1 MTIGR
6 EVEETED
13 NSTKNPADA
22 LKKSYRA
29 NKSLYQIALISI
41 FAFFGF
47 GAVFTQLDVSLGGQ
61 AVTAAFGALFV
72 ILSTKFLMETE
83 SENQT
88 KGDKRS
94 EIFKENVKDYKETAQ
109 QIIKILADEKL
120 SSQEISQLLQ
130 NHAFLTLIGTKDSL
144 DASRAFIKT
153 CQGIMKKA
161 QEDGEQDFKVEI
173 ESSDLETLWGQA
185 LTFMKAAREGLELGG
200 AVMDVEK
207 ENELFQ
213 EVVKEQINTRVRSEV
228 PIETFFKNKKITTN
242 EDQISVSKLIKN
254 IEISKKLQSRI
265 TETSISFA
273 SEGVGNVLYLKR
285 VRTTDN
291 RMTASL
297 RAQKK
302 GEDFCR
308 KAEELLSGKFQG
320 KFKEGRDG
328 FSLSFAIPLDDV
340 DNIQPLIDLTDNYI
354 SKFHKASDDN
364 AINE

>member
-130 NHAFLTLIGTKDSL
+130 NHAFLTLIGTKNSL

-173 ESSDLETLWGQA
+173 EDSDLETLWGQA

-213 EVVKEQINTRVRSEV
+213 EVVKEQITVRSQV
-228 PIETFFKNKKITTN
+228 RIETFFKYRKITTN
-242 EDQISVSKLIKN
+242 EAQDSIKKLIVN
-254 IEISKKLQSRI
+254 IEKSKKLQSKI
-265 TETSISFA
+265 AKTQISFG
-273 SEGVGNVLYLKR
+273 SEGGIVLYLNSLRKK
-285 VRTTDN
+285 DN
-291 RMTASL
+291 RIVGTFNG
-297 RAQKK
+297 KEE
-302 GEDFCR
+302 GEDFFR
-308 KAEELLSGKFQG
+308 EAVKLVSGKFEG
-320 KFKEGRDG
+320 EFKHEKSKDKYT
-328 FSLSFAIPLDDV
+328 LNFAIPLDDV
-340 DNIQPLIDLTDNYI
+340 DKIQPLMDLTDKYI
-354 SKFHKASDDN
+354 SKFHNASDDN

>member
-1 MTIGR
+1 
-6 EVEETED
+6 
-13 NSTKNPADA
+13 
-22 LKKSYRA
+22 
-29 NKSLYQIALISI
+29 IALISI

-153 CQGIMKKA
+153 CQEIMKKA
-161 QEDGEQDFKVEI
+161 LEDGEQDFKVEI
-173 ESSDLETLWGQA
+173 ENNDLETLWGQA

-207 ENELFQ
+207 ENELF
-213 EVVKEQINTRVRSEV
+213 
-228 PIETFFKNKKITTN
+228 
-242 EDQISVSKLIKN
+242 
-254 IEISKKLQSRI
+254 
-265 TETSISFA
+265 
-273 SEGVGNVLYLKR
+273 
-285 VRTTDN
+285 
-291 RMTASL
+291 
-297 RAQKK
+297 
-302 GEDFCR
+302 
-308 KAEELLSGKFQG
+308 
-320 KFKEGRDG
+320 
-328 FSLSFAIPLDDV
+328 
-340 DNIQPLIDLTDNYI
+340 
-354 SKFHKASDDN
+354 
-364 AINE
+364 